1 VKGFQKKSATSRQ
14 ALALL
19 IPIFNRFR
27 LRLLVGF
34 CALLGVDFLQLIVP
48 KILKKGIDSLADQSA
63 DAHSLLLLATL
74 ILAIAACVA
83 LLRFVWRI
91 LIIGFSRILEKRLRV
106 QLFAHL
112 VRMDRSFYHHW
123 SAGSLMAHAGNDLAA
138 VQMACGMG
146 MVAAAD
152 ALVMSTAAI
161 GFMLAIDV
169 RLTFLALLP
178 MPLLALS
185 TWILSKKM
193 HLRFS
198 RVQEQFGRLTEFARN
213 ALVSITLVKGYC
225 LEGAQEK
232 KFSEL
237 GATYVRN
244 NLHVAILQGLL
255 HPMATLAGNA
265 GMLLVLYFGGKM
277 VIKSGMSLGSF
288 VAFITYLA
296 MLIWPM
302 MAVGW
307 VANLGQRGLTS
318 LRRIATLLRQQ
329 PSLKDGKLTRVHW
342 NPQAAW
348 IRCTDLSFAYPGAEQ
363 PALRNI
369 NAAWSTGIYG
379 IAGRSGSGKSTLCR
393 LIVRLY
399 PVDRGMLFLGDDDI
413 NQYSVAA
420 IRKEFAYVG
429 EQTALFSDTIYNN
442 IRFGRPGA
450 TRQQVEDAAKAAL
463 IHAYIIGLDRGYDAM
478 VGEQGVKLSGGQR
491 QRIALARALLSNRR
505 ILIIDN
511 GLSALDVSTEQEVF
525 TNIRRLYQG
534 RLVLL
539 VSHRVNL
546 LSRTREI
553 ILLDQGKIIAAGDHV
568 ALYAAGGLYTTM
580 VDKQQDH
587 A

>member
-1 VKGFQKKSATSRQ
+1 MKNIYGKTATSRQ

-19 IPIFNRFR
+19 IPVFR
-27 LRLLVGF
+27 RYRMRLFWGF
-34 CALLGVDFLQLIVP
+34 SALLGVDFLQLIVP
-48 KILKKGIDSLADQSA
+48 RILKKGIDSLADQSA
-63 DAHSLLLLATL
+63 SNHSLLLLAAL
-74 ILAIAACVA
+74 VLGIAACVA

-106 QLFAHL
+106 QLFSHL

-152 ALVMSTAAI
+152 AMVMSTASI
-161 GFMLAIDV
+161 GFMLAINIK
-169 RLTFLALLP
+169 LTVFALLP

-185 TWILSKKM
+185 TWVLSQKM
-193 HLRFS
+193 HQRFS

-213 ALVSITLVKGYC
+213 ALVSISLVKGYC
-225 LEGAQEK
+225 LEDAQER

-237 GATYVRN
+237 GRIYVHN
-244 NLHVAILQGLL
+244 NLRVAILQGLL
-255 HPMATLAGNA
+255 HPMATLAGNT

-277 VIKSGMSLGSF
+277 VIAGGMSLGSF

-307 VANLGQRGLTS
+307 VANLSQRGLTS
-318 LRRIATLLRQQ
+318 LRRIATLLHEQ
-329 PSLKDGKLTRVHW
+329 PALHDGVHTRINW
-342 NPQAAW
+342 NPQAPW
-348 IRCTDLSFAYPGAEQ
+348 IQCKNLTFSYPGTNH

-369 NAAWSTGIYG
+369 NATWSIGIYG

-393 LIVRLY
+393 LIIRLY
-399 PVDRGMLFLGDDDI
+399 PITQGMLYIGGGDVNLFL
-413 NQYSVAA
+413 VAEL
-420 IRKEFAYVG
+420 RKQFAYVG
-429 EQTALFSDTIYNN
+429 EQTSLFSDTIYNN
-442 IRFGRPGA
+442 IRFGLEGA
-450 TRQQVEDAAKAAL
+450 SKQQVEEAAKAAS
-463 IHAYIIGLDRGYDAM
+463 IHAYIIGLNKGYDTRI
-478 VGEQGVKLSGGQR
+478 GEQGVKLSGGQR

-505 ILIIDN
+505 ILVIDN
-511 GLSALDVSTEQEVF
+511 GLSALDVSTEQKVF
-525 TNIRRLYQG
+525 ANIRRQYRG

-546 LSRTREI
+546 LSRTRKI
-553 ILLDQGKIIAAGDHV
+553 ILLDQGKIIAIGDH
-568 ALYAAGGLYTTM
+568 ATMYAAGGLYATM

>member
-1 VKGFQKKSATSRQ
+1 MKSISEKSATSRQ

-19 IPIFNRFR
+19 VPVFKQFR
-27 LRLLVGF
+27 LRLFLGF
-34 CALLGVDFLQLIVP
+34 SALLGVDFLQLIVP

-63 DAHSLLLLATL
+63 THQSLLLLAAL
-74 ILAIAACVA
+74 VLGIATCVA

-106 QLFAHL
+106 QLFTHL
-112 VRMDRSFYHHW
+112 VRMDRSFYHRW

-152 ALVMSTAAI
+152 ALVMSTASI
-161 GFMLAIDV
+161 GFMLAIDT
-169 RLTFLALLP
+169 RLTALALLP

-193 HLRFS
+193 HLHFS

-225 LEGAQEK
+225 LERAQEK
-232 KFSEL
+232 KFAEL
-237 GATYVRN
+237 GKTYVRN
-244 NLHVAILQGLL
+244 NLRVAILQGLL
-255 HPMATLAGNA
+255 HPMATLAGNT
-265 GMLLVLYFGGKM
+265 GMLLVLYFGGMM
-277 VIKSGMSLGSF
+277 VIKTEISLGSF

-307 VANLGQRGLTS
+307 VANLAQRGLTS
-318 LRRIATLLRQQ
+318 LRRIATLLAEQ
-329 PSLKDGKLTRVHW
+329 PSLEDGVKSQILR
-342 NPQAAW
+342 NPQAPW
-348 IRCTDLSFAYPGAEQ
+348 IRCNDLSFTYPGSRR
-363 PALRNI
+363 PALQHI

-393 LIVRLY
+393 LILRLY
-399 PVDRGMLFLGDDDI
+399 PIDNGMLYLGGEDI
-413 NQYSVAA
+413 NQYLVATV
-420 IRKEFAYVG
+420 RKQFAYVG

-442 IRFGRPGA
+442 ISFGKEGA
-450 TRQQVEDAAKAAL
+450 SRQQVEAAAKAAA
-463 IHAYIIGLDRGYDAM
+463 IHEYIINLDKGYDAR

-491 QRIALARALLSNRR
+491 QRIALARALVSNRP

-525 TNIRRLYQG
+525 TNIGRQYG
-534 RLVLL
+534 DRLVLL

-553 ILLDQGKIIAAGDHV
+553 ILLDQGKIVAVGDH
-568 ALYAAGGLYTTM
+568 ASLYAIGGLYTTM
-580 VDKQQDH
+580 VDKQKDH

>member
-1 VKGFQKKSATSRQ
+1 MKDVQEKSATSRQ

-19 IPIFNRFR
+19 VPIFKRFR
-27 LRLLVGF
+27 LRLLAGF

-48 KILKKGIDSLADQSA
+48 KILKKGIDSLAERSA
-63 DAHSLLLLATL
+63 DAHSLLLLAAL
-74 ILAIAACVA
+74 ILVIAALVA
-83 LLRFVWRI
+83 LLRFIWRI

-112 VRMDRSFYHHW
+112 VRMDRSFYHRW
-123 SAGSLMAHAGNDLAA
+123 SPGSLMAHAGNDLAA

-146 MVAAAD
+146 MVAATD

-169 RLTFLALLP
+169 RLTLLALLP

-198 RVQEQFGRLTEFARN
+198 MVQQQFGRLTEFARN

-244 NLHVAILQGLL
+244 NLRVAVLQGLL
-255 HPMATLAGNA
+255 HPMAALAGNT
-265 GMLLVLYFGGKM
+265 GMLLVLYFGGRM
-277 VIKSGMSLGSF
+277 VIGSGMSLGSF

-318 LRRIATLLRQQ
+318 LRRIATILREQ
-329 PSLKDGKLTRVHW
+329 PSLKDGGITRIHYH
-342 NPQAAW
+342 PQAPW
-348 IRCTDLSFAYPGAEQ
+348 IRCSDLSFTYPGTDR

-369 NAAWSTGIYG
+369 GAAWSTGIYG
-379 IAGRSGSGKSTLCR
+379 ITGRSGSGKSTLCR

-399 PVDRGMLFLGDDDI
+399 PVDRGMLFLGGRDV

-420 IRKEFAYVG
+420 VRKEFAYVG

-442 IRFGRPGA
+442 ISFGRPGA
-450 TRQQVEDAAKAAL
+450 TRKQVEEAAKAAL
-463 IHAYIIGLDRGYDAM
+463 IHAHIIGLDKGYEAK

-525 TNIRRLYQG
+525 ANIRRLYQG

-546 LSRTREI
+546 LARTREI
-553 ILLDQGKIIAAGDHV
+553 ILLERGKIIATGDHA

>member
-1 VKGFQKKSATSRQ
+1 MKGFQKKSATSRQ

-185 TWILSKKM
+185 TWVLSKKM

-450 TRQQVEDAAKAAL
+450 TRQQVEEAAKAAL

-511 GLSALDVSTEQEVF
+511 SLSALDVSTEQEVF

>member
-1 VKGFQKKSATSRQ
+1 MSISEKSATSRQ

-19 IPIFNRFR
+19 VPVFKQFR
-27 LRLLVGF
+27 LRLFLGF
-34 CALLGVDFLQLIVP
+34 SALLGVDFLQLIVP

-63 DAHSLLLLATL
+63 NLHSLLLLAAL
-74 ILAIAACVA
+74 VLGIAACVA

-106 QLFAHL
+106 QLFTHL
-112 VRMDRSFYHHW
+112 VRMDRSFYHRW

-152 ALVMSTAAI
+152 ALVMSTASI
-161 GFMLAIDV
+161 GFMLAIDT
-169 RLTFLALLP
+169 RLTALALLP

-193 HLRFS
+193 HLHFS

-225 LEGAQEK
+225 LERAQEK
-232 KFSEL
+232 KFAEL
-237 GATYVRN
+237 GKTYVRN
-244 NLHVAILQGLL
+244 NLRVAILQGLL
-255 HPMATLAGNA
+255 HPMATLAGNT
-265 GMLLVLYFGGKM
+265 GMLLVLYFGGMM
-277 VIKSGMSLGSF
+277 VIKTEISLGSF

-307 VANLGQRGLTS
+307 VANLAQRGLTS
-318 LRRIATLLRQQ
+318 LRRIATLLEKQ
-329 PSLKDGKLTRVHW
+329 PSLEDGVKAQILR
-342 NPQAAW
+342 NPREPW
-348 IRCTDLSFAYPGAEQ
+348 IRCNDLSFTYPGSKR
-363 PALRNI
+363 PALQHI
-369 NAAWSTGIYG
+369 NVAWSTGIYG

-393 LIVRLY
+393 LILRLY
-399 PVDRGMLFLGDDDI
+399 PIDNGMLYLGGEDI
-413 NQYSVAA
+413 NQYLVATV
-420 IRKEFAYVG
+420 RKQFAYVG

-442 IRFGRPGA
+442 ISFGLEGA
-450 TRQQVEDAAKAAL
+450 SRQQVEAAAKAAA
-463 IHAYIIGLDRGYDAM
+463 IHEYIINLDKGYDAR

-491 QRIALARALLSNRR
+491 QRIALARALVSNRP

-525 TNIRRLYQG
+525 TNIGRQYG
-534 RLVLL
+534 DRLVLL

-553 ILLDQGKIIAAGDHV
+553 ILLDQGKIVAVGDH
-568 ALYAAGGLYTTM
+568 ASLYAIGGLYTTM
-580 VDKQQDH
+580 VDKQKDH

>member
-1 VKGFQKKSATSRQ
+1 MKNIYGKTATSRQ

-19 IPIFNRFR
+19 IPVFR
-27 LRLLVGF
+27 RYRMRLFWGF
-34 CALLGVDFLQLIVP
+34 SALLGVDFLQLIVP
-48 KILKKGIDSLADQSA
+48 RILKKGIDSLADQSA
-63 DAHSLLLLATL
+63 SNHSLLLLAAL
-74 ILAIAACVA
+74 VLGIAACVA

-106 QLFAHL
+106 QLFSHL
-112 VRMDRSFYHHW
+112 VRMDRSFYHRW

-152 ALVMSTAAI
+152 AMVMSTASI
-161 GFMLAIDV
+161 GFMLAINIK
-169 RLTFLALLP
+169 LTVFALLP

-185 TWILSKKM
+185 TWILSQKM
-193 HLRFS
+193 HQRFS

-213 ALVSITLVKGYC
+213 ALVSISLVKGYC
-225 LEGAQEK
+225 LEDAQEK

-237 GATYVRN
+237 GRTYVHN
-244 NLHVAILQGLL
+244 NLRVAILQGLL

-277 VIKSGMSLGSF
+277 VIAGRMSLGSF

-307 VANLGQRGLTS
+307 VANLSQRGLTS
-318 LRRIATLLRQQ
+318 LRRIATLLHEQ
-329 PSLKDGKLTRVHW
+329 PALYDGVKTRINW
-342 NPQAAW
+342 NPQAPW
-348 IRCTDLSFAYPGAEQ
+348 IRCKNLTFSYPGTNHA
-363 PALRNI
+363 ALRNI
-369 NAAWSTGIYG
+369 NATWSIGIYG

-393 LIVRLY
+393 LIIRLY
-399 PVDRGMLFLGDDDI
+399 PITQGMLYIGGGDV
-413 NQYSVAA
+413 NLFSVAEL
-420 IRKEFAYVG
+420 RKQFAYVG
-429 EQTALFSDTIYNN
+429 EQTSLFSDTIYNN
-442 IRFGRPGA
+442 IRFGLEGA
-450 TRQQVEDAAKAAL
+450 SKQQVEEAAKAAS
-463 IHAYIIGLDRGYDAM
+463 IHAYITGLDKGYDTRI
-478 VGEQGVKLSGGQR
+478 GEQGVKLSGGQR
-491 QRIALARALLSNRR
+491 QRIALARALLSNRK

-511 GLSALDVSTEQEVF
+511 GLSALDVSTEQKVF
-525 TNIRRLYQG
+525 ANIRRQYQG

-546 LSRTREI
+546 LSRTRKI
-553 ILLDQGKIIAAGDHV
+553 ILLDQGEIIAVGDH
-568 ALYAAGGLYTTM
+568 ATMYAAGGLYAAM

>member
-1 VKGFQKKSATSRQ
+1 MKGFQKKSATSRQ

>member
-1 VKGFQKKSATSRQ
+1 MSISEKSATSRQ

-19 IPIFNRFR
+19 VPVFKQFR
-27 LRLLVGF
+27 LRLFLGF
-34 CALLGVDFLQLIVP
+34 SALLGVDFLQLIVP

-63 DAHSLLLLATL
+63 THQSLLLLAAL
-74 ILAIAACVA
+74 VLGIAACVA

-106 QLFAHL
+106 QLFTHL
-112 VRMDRSFYHHW
+112 VRMDRSFYHRW

-152 ALVMSTAAI
+152 ALVMSTASI
-161 GFMLAIDV
+161 GFMLAIDT
-169 RLTFLALLP
+169 RLTALALLP

-193 HLRFS
+193 HLHFS

-225 LEGAQEK
+225 LERAQEK
-232 KFSEL
+232 KFAEL
-237 GATYVRN
+237 GKTYVRN
-244 NLHVAILQGLL
+244 NLRVAILQGLL
-255 HPMATLAGNA
+255 HPMATIAGNT
-265 GMLLVLYFGGKM
+265 GMLLVLYFGGMM
-277 VIKSGMSLGSF
+277 VIKTEISLGSF

-307 VANLGQRGLTS
+307 VANLAQRGLTS
-318 LRRIATLLRQQ
+318 LRRIATLLEKQ
-329 PSLKDGKLTRVHW
+329 PSLEDGVKAQILR
-342 NPQAAW
+342 NPREPW
-348 IRCTDLSFAYPGAEQ
+348 IRCNDLSFTYPGSKR
-363 PALRNI
+363 PALQHI
-369 NAAWSTGIYG
+369 NVAWSTGIYG

-393 LIVRLY
+393 LILRLY
-399 PVDRGMLFLGDDDI
+399 PIDKGMLYLGGEDI
-413 NQYSVAA
+413 NQYLVATV
-420 IRKEFAYVG
+420 RKQFAYVG

-442 IRFGRPGA
+442 ISFGLEGA
-450 TRQQVEDAAKAAL
+450 SRQQVEAAAKAAA
-463 IHAYIIGLDRGYDAM
+463 IHEYIINLDKGYDAR

-491 QRIALARALLSNRR
+491 QRIALARALVSNRP

-525 TNIRRLYQG
+525 TNIGRQYG
-534 RLVLL
+534 DRLVLL

-553 ILLDQGKIIAAGDHV
+553 ILLDQGKIVAVGDH
-568 ALYAAGGLYTTM
+568 ASLYAIGGLYTTM
-580 VDKQQDH
+580 VDKQKDH

>member
-1 VKGFQKKSATSRQ
+1 MSISEKSATSRQ

-19 IPIFNRFR
+19 VPVFKQFR
-27 LRLLVGF
+27 LRLFLGF
-34 CALLGVDFLQLIVP
+34 SALLGVDFLQLIVP

-63 DAHSLLLLATL
+63 NLHSLLLLAAL
-74 ILAIAACVA
+74 VLGIAACVA

-106 QLFAHL
+106 QLFTHL
-112 VRMDRSFYHHW
+112 VRMDRSFYHRW

-152 ALVMSTAAI
+152 ALVMSTASI
-161 GFMLAIDV
+161 GFMLAIDT
-169 RLTFLALLP
+169 RLTALALLP

-193 HLRFS
+193 HLHFS

-225 LEGAQEK
+225 LERAQEK
-232 KFSEL
+232 KFAEL
-237 GATYVRN
+237 GKTYVRN
-244 NLHVAILQGLL
+244 NLRVAILQGLL
-255 HPMATLAGNA
+255 HPMATLAGNT
-265 GMLLVLYFGGKM
+265 GMLLVLYFGGMM
-277 VIKSGMSLGSF
+277 VIKTEISLGSF

-307 VANLGQRGLTS
+307 VANLAQRGLTS
-318 LRRIATLLRQQ
+318 LRRIATLLEKQ
-329 PSLKDGKLTRVHW
+329 PSLEDGVKAQILR
-342 NPQAAW
+342 NPREPW
-348 IRCTDLSFAYPGAEQ
+348 IRCNDLSFTYPGSKR
-363 PALRNI
+363 PALQHI
-369 NAAWSTGIYG
+369 NVAWSTGIYG

-393 LIVRLY
+393 LILRLY
-399 PVDRGMLFLGDDDI
+399 PIDNGMLYLGGEDI
-413 NQYSVAA
+413 NQYLVATV
-420 IRKEFAYVG
+420 RKQFAYVG

-442 IRFGRPGA
+442 ISFGLEGA
-450 TRQQVEDAAKAAL
+450 SRQQVEAAAKAAA
-463 IHAYIIGLDRGYDAM
+463 IHEYIINLDKGYDAR

-491 QRIALARALLSNRR
+491 QRIALARALVSNRP

-525 TNIRRLYQG
+525 TNIGRQYG
-534 RLVLL
+534 NRLVLL

-553 ILLDQGKIIAAGDHV
+553 ILLDQGKIVAVGD
-568 ALYAAGGLYTTM
+568 
-580 VDKQQDH
+580 
-587 A
+587 